1 MYLLLFTYMY
11 LLYFLFS
18 NLGEEFKSWRNN
30 QENKKKEIKKQLE
43 KSIISD
49 GNENTDIKKK
59 ASKVKNS
66 EEAAA
71 VIQEMEKIIT
81 NKNSNILWLAYQ
93 QDKSF
98 EKLTK
103 NL

>member
-1 MYLLLFTYMY
+1 MYLLLFTYMC

-43 KSIISD
+43 KSIVPD
-49 GNENTDIKKK
+49 GNENTDIKEK

-81 NKNSNILWLAYQ
+81 NKNSNIPWLAYQ

>member
-1 MYLLLFTYMY
+1 MY

-18 NLGEEFKSWRNN
+18 NLGEEFRSWQNN

>member
-1 MYLLLFTYMY
+1 MC